1 MAAVPDAMEMV
12 PPVPAEPRRR
22 SRCPGCR
29 VDKRKAEREGM
40 FPYKE
45 LFLIWLV
52 TLCYVHLAVTD
63 AVSLLVFYG

>member
-1 MAAVPDAMEMV
+1 MAAVPDAMEMA

-22 SRCPGCR
+22 SPCPGCR

-52 TLCYVHLAVTD
+52 TLCYIPVLFPH
-63 AVSLLVFYG
+63 